1 MPETVAAVVERA
13 LALAEEKFIVAG
25 GPGGQNVNKVATA
38 VQLRL
43 DVFVLRLEPAAFHRL
58 QELTGSKLTKAGT
71 LVLTASEYRTQAEN
85 REAARVRLVALIEG
99 ALTPPKPRR
108 KSRLNRVGKEARL
121 QGKKVRGTVKAN
133 RGKVEW

>member
-1 MPETVAAVVERA
+1 MHEIVERA
-13 LALAEEKFIVAG
+13 LALAEEKFITAG

-43 DVFVLRLEPAAFHRL
+43 DIFALRLAPEVFHRL
-58 QELTGSKLTKAGT
+58 RELAGSKLTKSGV

-85 REAARVRLVALIEG
+85 REAARTRLAALVED
-99 ALTPPKPRR
+99 ALTPPKARK
-108 KSRLNRVGKEARL
+108 KSRLNRVGKVERL
-121 QGKKVRGTVKAN
+121 KGKKVRGTIKAN

>member
-1 MPETVAAVVERA
+1 MNEIVERA
-13 LALAEEKFIVAG
+13 LALAEEKFITAG

-43 DVFVLRLEPAAFHRL
+43 DIFALRLAPEVFHRL
-58 QELTGSKLTKAGT
+58 QELAGNKLTKGGT

-85 REAARVRLVALIEG
+85 REAARARLASLVEE
-99 ALTPPKPRR
+99 ALTPPKARK
-108 KSRLNRVGKEARL
+108 KSRLNRVGKSERL
-121 QGKKVRGTVKAN
+121 KGKKVRGTIKAN

>member
-1 MPETVAAVVERA
+1 MNEIVERA
-13 LALAEEKFIVAG
+13 LALAEEKFITAG

-43 DVFVLRLEPAAFHRL
+43 DIFALRLAPEVFHRL
-58 QELTGSKLTKAGT
+58 QELAGNKLTKGGT

-85 REAARVRLVALIEG
+85 REAARARLASLVEE
-99 ALTPPKPRR
+99 ALTPPKARK
-108 KSRLNRVGKEARL
+108 KSRLNRVGKLERL
-121 QGKKVRGTVKAN
+121 KGKKVRGTIKAN